1 MSLRTRFILIF
12 GIGGIFFLL
21 VITSLVFYRVE
32 STMKQQLEQQFH
44 NDVHARV
51 HSLNHSF
58 SEITERFQST
68 AKLPMFRSMRFHQLT
83 MNHAAF
89 KNDVRQMELYILDIV
104 NQYDEISQVMYI
116 NNKGAEVFRVDRSGI
131 KSNLSD
137 RSQDKV
143 INKMMEMRPGDLSV
157 TQESVNGK
165 IRNIVW
171 WIPIYVSA
179 DKLDGV
185 IGFRVRYN
193 YILDTIGH
201 LATSDSEE
209 VCLASAQGAVLLS
222 ANNKK
227 TCEPENKLLWQTT
240 EPINLPDLSWMV
252 TLSVN
257 PDVFLVDVRN
267 IAMTVFGVIFPLVAV
282 LGFVFSFVFS
292 NKIIRSIHQLVD
304 AAQIMGRGQPLVP
317 IDLNRDDELGELAK
331 EINRSAKLI
340 EENLNELEERN
351 RDTVERNRRN
361 MQAIMDHS
369 PAIIYLK
376 DTNGCYTFIN
386 QKFEDIFNIKREDV
400 IGKSDHE
407 VLPQDIAD
415 DFSHNAKAVIEAE
428 KALETEEVISLDGS
442 LHAYVS
448 IRFPLVDDKGIVYAV
463 CGIST
468 DITDIKQHEEQ
479 IRRSQKM
486 DALGKLTGGVAHDYN
501 NMLGIILGYSELLAN
516 KLSNQPDLAKFA
528 QEIQRAGERGVKLTN
543 KLLGF
548 SRKKSSVAEVLNI
561 NDVLHDDKHMLQ
573 KTLTARIN
581 LVLDLEDG
589 LCDVFLDGSE
599 LEDAILNMSI
609 NAMHS
614 MEAGG
619 QLTFQTQ
626 NKYIDG
632 RDARSLD
639 MNTGN
644 FVVLNI
650 IDTGCGI
657 DKPVL
662 DKIFDPFFSTKG
674 DRGTGLGLSQVYGFV
689 QSNGGNIKVYSE
701 PGKGTHFSLYFPSY
715 YGKDNDNELEKD
727 KKLET
732 LTGKETI
739 LIVDDEPAL
748 LDLAAEILSQ
758 QEYKVICAQSARQAL
773 DLLENN
779 TVDLMLSDV
788 IMPEIDGYQLAA
800 SVQKKYP
807 DVKIQLVS
815 GFSDDRHLNMVD
827 DNLHKNLIS
836 KPYNA
841 QELLQ
846 GIRKLLG

>member
-44 NDVHARV
+44 NDVHARIQG
-51 HSLNHSF
+51 LNHSF
-58 SEITERFQST
+58 DEITERFQST

-104 NQYDEISQVMYI
+104 NQYDELSQVMYI

-143 INKMMEMRPGDLSV
+143 VNKMMGLGLGDLSV

-171 WIPIYVSA
+171 WIPVYVSA

-185 IGFRVRYN
+185 IGFSVKYS
-193 YILDTIGH
+193 YILDTVGS
-201 LATSDSEE
+201 LVASDSEE

-222 ANNKK
+222 SNNKQ
-227 TCEPENKLLWQTT
+227 TCEPKNKNLWQIT
-240 EPINLPDLSWMV
+240 EAVNLPDLSWML
-252 TLSVN
+252 TLSVD

-267 IAMTVFGVIFPLVAV
+267 IAITVFGVIFPLVAV
-282 LGFVFSFVFS
+282 LGFVFSFIFF

-304 AAQIMGRGQPLVP
+304 AAQIMGRGQSLVP

-351 RDTVERNRRN
+351 RDTAEKNRRN

-400 IGKSDHE
+400 IGKSDHD

-415 DFSHNAKAVIEAE
+415 DFSHNTEAVIEAE

-442 LHAYVS
+442 FHTYVS
-448 IRFPLVDDKGIVYAV
+448 IRFPLVDDKGNIYAV

-501 NMLGIILGYSELLAN
+501 NMLGIILGYSDLLIN

-528 QEIQRAGERGVKLTN
+528 HEIQRAGERGVKLTN

-548 SRKKSSVAEVLNI
+548 SRKKSSLDEVLNI
-561 NDVLHDDKHMLQ
+561 NDVLRDDKHMLQ

-581 LVLDLEDG
+581 LVLDLQDD
-589 LCDVFLDGSE
+589 LCDVFMDSSE

-626 NKYIDG
+626 NKYIDEQN
-632 RDARSLD
+632 AQLLD
-639 MNTGN
+639 TNAGDYA
-644 FVVLNI
+644 VLNI

-657 DKPVL
+657 DKVVL
-662 DKIFDPFFSTKG
+662 DKIFDPFFTTKG

-701 PGKGTHFSLYFPSY
+701 PGKGTRFSLYFPSNC
-715 YGKDNDNELEKD
+715 GTDNNDEPEKV
-727 KKLET
+727 KELET

-758 QEYKVICAQSARQAL
+758 QDYKVMCAQSARQAL
-773 DLLENN
+773 EILENN
-779 TVDLMLSDV
+779 TVDLMISDV

-807 DVKIQLVS
+807 GIKIQLVS
-815 GFSDDRHLNMVD
+815 GFSDDRHLKMVD